1 MVRREA
7 GKPSKN
13 PLKTLHDEGQ
23 TVWLDFLSRS
33 FLAGDG
39 LKRLI
44 EHDGLTGVTSN
55 PSIFEKAIAESVDYD
70 ASLRKAES
78 DSDLGVM
85 SIYERLAIDDIRRAA
100 DDLNPV
106 FEQTRG
112 ADGYASIEVSPYLAM
127 DTEAT
132 APPIATAHR
141 DLIVMLA
148 ARHKL
153 CAVYNLRPFVTAG
166 GLISYGTDIYDLY
179 RRAAGYIDRVLKGE
193 KPADL
198 PVQAPTKF

>member
-13 PLKTLHDEGQ
+13 SLKTLHDEGQ

-39 LKRLI
+39 LKQLI
-44 EHDGLTGVTSN
+44 ERDGLTGVTSN
-55 PSIFEKAIAESVDYD
+55 PSIFEKAIAESADYD

-100 DDLNPV
+100 DDLKPV
-106 FEQTRG
+106 FESGHLNRAERFLPLVKAAQCVNARN
-112 ADGYASIEVSPYLAM
+112 ADIGTLALGRQSSQVGRECSTLALC
-127 DTEAT
+127 TEG
-132 APPIATAHR
+132 R
-141 DLIVMLA
+141 
-148 ARHKL
+148 
-153 CAVYNLRPFVTAG
+153 AG
-166 GLISYGTDIYDLY
+166 DH
-179 RRAAGYIDRVLKGE
+179 
-193 KPADL
+193 
-198 PVQAPTKF
+198 